1 MNIQKVLLPNSL
13 VPSLV
18 PSLVASLIAVSL
30 AAGCSGGKQTPV
42 AHVAVESGLVRLPF
56 GQARTVRLTW
66 TPSAPLAGET
76 PTVFVHLLDSQ
87 QKMVRTFDHPFP
99 QRWRE
104 GAPVTDD
111 FKVYQSAL
119 APPLP
124 AGKYQVVLGLYGRE
138 RKRWALDGLGEPVG
152 KDEYK
157 GFQIEVPA
165 QDSSPKLTFSP
176 TWLPVEAG
184 GDRQVVA
191 RRWMADRGD
200 IRVAD
205 QTGPGVVWLVVQ
217 IPPMGKS
224 DYSLAL
230 DPGASAP
237 SVLVQGNCGGGETN
251 LSGPGIHEVEV
262 ALDSPPPDAPCRV
275 QLSANYFIQSRTT
288 VGRKRSASL
297 ENIAWIP
304 GGSRKPSSPAPADQ
318 ASSPSAP
325 Q

>member
-1 MNIQKVLLPNSL
+1 MSLQKYSLPSSL
-13 VPSLV
+13 VV
-18 PSLVASLIAVSL
+18 SLIAVSL
-30 AAGCSGGKQTPV
+30 AAGCGGGGKQTPV
-42 AHVAVESGLVRLPF
+42 ARVGVEPSLVRLPF
-56 GQARTVRLTW
+56 GQAQTVRLAW
-66 TPSAPLAGET
+66 TPSAPLEGEA
-76 PTVFVHLLDSQ
+76 PTVFVHLLDAE
-87 QKMVRTFDHPFP
+87 QKVIRTFDHPFP

-138 RKRWALDGLGEPVG
+138 GKRWALDGLGEPVG

-176 TWLPVEAG
+176 TWLPVDAG
-184 GDRQVVA
+184 GDKQVIA

-200 IRVAD
+200 IRVTEQA
-205 QTGPGVVWLVVQ
+205 GPGVVWLVVQ
-217 IPPMGKS
+217 IPPANAS
-224 DYSLAL
+224 DFKLAL
-230 DPGASAP
+230 DPGASSP
-237 SVLVQGNCGGGETN
+237 SVLVQGNCGGGETSF
-251 LSGPGIHEVEV
+251 SGPGIHEVEV

-275 QLSANYFIQSRTT
+275 QLSANFSIQSQTT
-288 VGRKRSASL
+288 VGRKRSVSL
-297 ENIAWIP
+297 ENIAWVP
-304 GGSRKPSSPAPADQ
+304 GGSRRPSGQAPADQ
-318 ASSPSAP
+318 ASPTSPVTP

>member
-1 MNIQKVLLPNSL
+1 MNIQKIRLPNS
-13 VPSLV
+13 
-18 PSLVASLIAVSL
+18 SLVASVIAVSL
-30 AAGCSGGKQTPV
+30 VAGCGGGKQTPV
-42 AHVAVESGLVRLPF
+42 ARVGVEPSLVNLPF
-56 GQARTVRLTW
+56 GQAQTVRLTW
-66 TPSAPLAGET
+66 TPSAPLEGET

-87 QKMVRTFDHPFP
+87 QKVARTFDHPFP

-124 AGKYQVVLGLYGRE
+124 AGKYTVVIGLYGKE
-138 RKRWALDGLGEPVG
+138 GKRWALDGLGEPVG
-152 KDEYK
+152 KNEYK

-165 QDSSPKLTFSP
+165 QESGPKLTFSP
-176 TWLPVEAG
+176 TWLPVDAG
-184 GDRQVVA
+184 GDKQVVA

-200 IRVAD
+200 IRVTD
-205 QTGPGVVWLVVQ
+205 QAGPGVVWLVVQ

-224 DYSLAL
+224 DYTLAL
-230 DPGASAP
+230 DPGASNPA
-237 SVLVQGNCGGGETN
+237 VLVQGNCGGGETN

-275 QLSANYFIQSRTT
+275 QLSANYSIQSRTT

-297 ENIAWIP
+297 ENIAWVP
-304 GGSRKPSSPAPADQ
+304 GGSRKPSGQTAADQ
-318 ASSPSAP
+318 ASPTSPAP
-325 Q
+325 PQ

>member
-1 MNIQKVLLPNSL
+1 MSIQKIL
-13 VPSLV
+13 VPS
-18 PSLVASLIAVSL
+18 SLVASLVAVSL
-30 AAGCSGGKQTPV
+30 AAGCGGGKQTPV
-42 AHVAVESGLVRLPF
+42 ARVEVEPSLVRLPF
-56 GQARTVRLTW
+56 GQAQTVRLTW
-66 TPSAPLAGET
+66 APAAPLEGET

-87 QKMVRTFDHPFP
+87 QKVARTFDHPFP
-99 QRWRE
+99 ERWRE
-104 GAPVTDD
+104 GAPISDD
-111 FKVYQSAL
+111 VKVYQSAL

-124 AGKYQVVLGLYGRE
+124 AGKYQVVVGLYGRE
-138 RKRWALDGLGEPVG
+138 GKRWPLDGLGEPVG
-152 KDEYK
+152 KNEYK

-176 TWLPVEAG
+176 TWLPVETG

-200 IRVAD
+200 IRVVD
-205 QTGPGVVWLVVQ
+205 QKGPGVVWLVLQ
-217 IPPMGKS
+217 IPPTGKPE
-224 DYSLAL
+224 YTLAL
-230 DPGASAP
+230 DSGASSP

-251 LSGPGIHEVEV
+251 FSGPGIHEVEV

-275 QLSANYFIQSRTT
+275 QLSANFSVQSRTAAA
-288 VGRKRSASL
+288 RKRSVSL

-304 GGSRKPSSPAPADQ
+304 GGSRKPSGQTPGDQ